1 MVRERYLDV
10 NEVAAIAIRE
20 MLEAEETAEYV
31 AVETHDQRFRS
42 YVEGMGKEAEATMLE
57 ALDQEH
63 ARGGE
68 ARARRGEAVR
78 WNLRQRLE

>member
-1 MVRERYLDV
+1 MARERYPDD
-10 NEVAAIAIRE
+10 NEVAAIAIQE
-20 MLEAEETAEYV
+20 VLEVEETAEYV

-42 YVEGMGKEAEATMLE
+42 YIEGMGNEATMLE

-78 WNLRQRLE
+78 WNLRRRLE